1 MDAFFI
7 SSICHYLQLMKIVIS
22 RTNQAVHLNAVN
34 ERGVSFDM
42 DGSPEIGG
50 EELGMRPME
59 VLLSSLA
66 GCSSMD
72 VLSILKKMREDVQD
86 YQVEITGERDTEQ
99 VPSIFNKIH
108 VHFVLKGDL
117 NIKNV
122 EKAIT
127 LSMEKYC
134 SVSKMLEKSADIT
147 HSFEILSL

>member
-1 MDAFFI
+1 
-7 SSICHYLQLMKIVIS
+7 MKIVIN
-22 RTNQAVHLNAVN
+22 RVNQAVHLKAVN
-34 ERGVSFDM
+34 ESGQSIDM
-42 DGSPEIGG
+42 DGSPGIGG

-86 YQVEITGERDTEQ
+86 YLVEITGERDVDQ

-108 VHFVLKGDL
+108 VHFILKGDL
-117 NIKNV
+117 NTKNV
-122 EKAIT
+122 EKAVS

-134 SVSKMLEKSADIT
+134 SVSKMLEKSAEIT
-147 HSFEILSL
+147 HSFEIQSL

>member
-1 MDAFFI
+1 
-7 SSICHYLQLMKIVIS
+7 MKIVIS

-34 ERGVSFDM
+34 ERGQSIQM

-50 EELGMRPME
+50 ENLGMRPME

-72 VLSILKKMREDVQD
+72 VLSILKKMRENVQD
-86 YQVEITGERDTEQ
+86 YQVEITGERDMEQ
-99 VPSIFNKIH
+99 VPSIFNKIN
-108 VHFVLKGDL
+108 VHFILKGDL

-147 HSFEILSL
+147 HSFEIQPK

>member
-1 MDAFFI
+1 
-7 SSICHYLQLMKIVIS
+7 MKIVIN
-22 RTNQAVHLNAVN
+22 RINQAVHLKAVN
-34 ERGVSFDM
+34 ESKQSIDM
-42 DGSPEIGG
+42 DGSPGIGG
-50 EELGMRPME
+50 EDSGMRPME

-108 VHFVLKGDL
+108 LHFILKGDL
-117 NIKNV
+117 NTKNV
-122 EKAIT
+122 EKAIA

-134 SVSKMLEKSADIT
+134 SVSKMLEKSAEIT
-147 HSFEILSL
+147 HSFEIK

>member
-1 MDAFFI
+1 
-7 SSICHYLQLMKIVIS
+7 MKIVIN
-22 RTNQAVHLNAVN
+22 RINQAVHLKAVN
-34 ERGVSFDM
+34 ESKQSIDM
-42 DGSPEIGG
+42 DGSPGIGG
-50 EELGMRPME
+50 EDLGMRPME

-108 VHFVLKGDL
+108 LHFILKGDL
-117 NIKNV
+117 NTKNV
-122 EKAIT
+122 EKAIA

-134 SVSKMLEKSADIT
+134 SVSKMLEKSAEIT
-147 HSFEILSL
+147 HSFEIK

>member
-1 MDAFFI
+1 MPFFI
-7 SSICHYLQLMKIVIS
+7 SSISHYLQLMKIVIS

-34 ERGVSFDM
+34 ERGQSIQM

-50 EELGMRPME
+50 ENLGMRPME

-86 YQVEITGERDTEQ
+86 YQVEITGERDMEQ
-99 VPSIFNKIH
+99 VPSIFNKIN
-108 VHFVLKGDL
+108 VHFILKGDL

-134 SVSKMLEKSADIT
+134 SVSKMLEKSAEIT
-147 HSFEILSL
+147 HSFEIQPK

>member
-1 MDAFFI
+1 
-7 SSICHYLQLMKIVIS
+7 MKIVIN
-22 RTNQAVHLNAVN
+22 RINQAVHLKAVN
-34 ERGVSFDM
+34 ESGQSIEM

-86 YQVEITGERDTEQ
+86 YQVEITGVRDLDQ
-99 VPSIFNKIH
+99 VPSVFKEIH
-108 VHFVLKGDL
+108 VHFILKGDL
-117 NIKNV
+117 NTKNV
-122 EKAIT
+122 EKAVT

-134 SVSKMLEKSADIT
+134 SVSKMLENSAEIT
-147 HSFEILSL
+147 HSFEIQKI